1 MANKTLTKMQK
12 ETNKLEKAINS
23 LTESKDT
30 ILADIKNKSDYKKKL
45 DQSVNAFK
53 ALETPETKKMIDNLE
68 KEIALTSTH
77 RGTYPSF
84 TT

>member
-23 LTESKDT
+23 LAESKDT
-30 ILADIKNKSDYKKKL
+30 VLADIKNKSDYKKKL

-53 ALETPETKKMIDNLE
+53 ALETPETKKMIDKSRKRN
-68 KEIALTSTH
+68 
-77 RGTYPSF
+77 
-84 TT
+84 